1 MTEKARDRTE
11 QPDSRHAVTERGSSA
26 SILLATLSILL
37 ATHSQSKCICTNSS
51 QFNKTYS
58 VDSINLITIELIFSH
73 KRIR

>member
-11 QPDSRHAVTERGSSA
+11 QPDSRYAVTERGSSA
-26 SILLATLSILL
+26 SILLAT
-37 ATHSQSKCICTNSS
+37 HSQFKYICTNSS

-73 KRIR
+73 KRIQ